1 MKKDKNTLYYNRI
14 LKCLLSGKKFTL
26 LQLAE
31 SAGLSEKSIRTKIN
45 QLNEWMSVNQLGC
58 IKKKQGTGIWLEAS
72 SAQKETL
79 KERMNTSRDDDFCEE
94 LENRNRQLTGKLL
107 KLKPGEIIT
116 ICQLAESLYLSPP
129 TVAGMLKKVSPWF
142 EKRNLKIISV
152 RNKGI
157 CVAGNEYNY
166 RIAIKDYIIYMMP
179 DIMEALL
186 GTYASGLDIY
196 RIRRMIVEAENAWR
210 VELAD
215 VSFHMVWIMT
225 CLSLSRTHMG
235 DHDIFGKDNDE
246 EVEHYNEYSFAESI
260 YQRIES
266 EYKIKI
272 SPADVKLL
280 SILLLSAR
288 KIEGFFCLG
297 EEDYA
302 GQYDKNLKSF
312 VRLVIETIDSVLDV
326 DLSSDGILY
335 ESLLIHMRSVIFR
348 LKYSTMTSD
357 SISKYVKNEYKQTFL
372 AAWSTS
378 NLFEEYYGV
387 QVTEE
392 ELAGIALY
400 IQAALIRK
408 KKNRPLLALMVSK
421 RGLASSQFMIELM
434 KYSIPEIS
442 EIKAVSFHDF
452 RIEFY
457 PDVDLIITSV
467 DLKEDDPRI
476 VVIEDHLSEAAVE
489 GVRRKVREIRK
500 NISASI
506 FRFDNLCHQLFD
518 VDLIFFHPDAA
529 DKDELL
535 KMMVSRLEEKGDVT
549 GNYMDSVFFREKAT
563 TTSIGHGIAI
573 PHGNMM
579 EVNES
584 RIAVAILEQPVDWSG
599 DLVDVVF
606 LLAVK
611 MTSNY
616 EIRRTKQ
623 FYKDFLLLTES
634 SENMDTIKRFD
645 SAFSIYQYFIR

>member
-14 LKCLLSGKKFTL
+14 LKCLLSGKRFTL

-45 QLNEWMSVNQLGC
+45 QLNDWMSINYLGS
-58 IKKKQGTGIWLEAS
+58 IKKKQGTGIWLECS
-72 SAQKETL
+72 IAQLEIL
-79 KERMNTSRDDDFCEE
+79 KERINTSQDSDFCEE

-107 KLKPGEIIT
+107 KLKPDEIIT

-129 TVAGMLKKVSPWF
+129 TVTSMLKKISPWF
-142 EKRNLKIISV
+142 EKRNLKITAV

-166 RIAIKDYIIYMMP
+166 RIAIKDYILYMMP

-186 GTYASGLDIY
+186 GTYAPGLNAY
-196 RIRRMIVEAENAWR
+196 RIRRMIVDAENAWR

-215 VSFHMVWIMT
+215 ISFNMVWIMT
-225 CLSLSRTHMG
+225 CLSLARNHMG
-235 DHDIFGKDNDE
+235 DDDILGRENDE
-246 EVEHYNEYSFAESI
+246 DVEHYNEYSFAESI

-272 SPADVKLL
+272 SMADVKLL

-288 KIEGFFCLG
+288 KIEGFSCLG
-297 EEDYA
+297 EDDYA
-302 GQYDKNLKSF
+302 GQYDNNLKSF

-335 ESLLIHMRSVIFR
+335 ENLLMHMRSVIFR

-408 KKNRPLLALMVSK
+408 KKNRPLLALMVSN
-421 RGLASSQFMIELM
+421 RGLASSQFIIELL

-452 RIEFY
+452 RIDLY
-457 PDVDLIITSV
+457 PDMDLIISSV
-467 DLKEDDPRI
+467 KLNKEDPRI
-476 VVIEDHLSEAAVE
+476 VMIEDRLSDEMVE
-489 GVRRKVREIRK
+489 GVKRRVREIRK
-500 NISASI
+500 NISAYT

-518 VDLIFFHPDAA
+518 VDLIFYHPDAA
-529 DKDELL
+529 DKEELL
-535 KMMVSRLEEKGDVT
+535 RLMVKRLEEKGDVT
-549 GNYMDSVFFREKAT
+549 AKYMDSVFFREKAT

-573 PHGNMM
+573 PHGNMV

-584 RIAVAILEQPVDWSG
+584 RIAVAVLDQPVDWSG
-599 DLVDVVF
+599 DFVDVVF

-623 FYKDFLLLTES
+623 FYKDFLLLTEN
-634 SENMDTIKRFD
+634 SENMDMIKSFC
-645 SAFSIYQYFIR
+645 SAFQVYQYFIR